1 MTDTS
6 LPASRFAERD
16 FRVGR
21 TINDAFSVMTRNFVV
36 FCAVTLVTS
45 LPTVFATFY
54 QNQLDTD
61 SGYIIALFV
70 LSLLLSALLGA
81 VAQASIVYGAF
92 EDMRGRPVDI
102 VKSVQVGLR
111 RFLPVIG
118 LVILA
123 ALGVGLA
130 AILLVFPGIMLFVM
144 WYVAVPVCVV
154 ERAGPIT
161 SMGRSRQLTKGYR
174 WKVFGM
180 LLLVGLFQMV
190 GAGVIA
196 GMSYTAGTAVGLI
209 VNLIWTAIVSAF
221 SAVLAVVAYHDL
233 RVAKE
238 GVDTDQI
245 AAVFE

>member
-1 MTDTS
+1 M
-6 LPASRFAERD
+6 
-16 FRVGR
+16 
-21 TINDAFSVMTRNFVV
+21 
-36 FCAVTLVTS
+36 
-45 LPTVFATFY
+45 
-54 QNQLDTD
+54 
-61 SGYIIALFV
+61 
-70 LSLLLSALLGA
+70 
-81 VAQASIVYGAF
+81 
-92 EDMRGRPVDI
+92 
-102 VKSVQVGLR
+102 
-111 RFLPVIG
+111 
-118 LVILA
+118 ILA

-130 AILLVFPGIMLFVM
+130 AILLVFPGLMLFVM

-161 SMGRSRQLTKGYR
+161 SMGRSRELTKGYR